1 MTIKEIPSASGDI
14 RRMLAESMYAV
25 KTGSMKASD
34 GLALAAIAKEI
45 NGSLQV
51 ELNVIKVHMQ
61 LRKEGLSHMK
71 IANMGKLE
79 IGDDSPAL
87 LDGRVQD
94 ES

>member
-1 MTIKEIPSASGDI
+1 MINELPRTSGDI
-14 RRMLAESMYAV
+14 RRMLAEAMYAV

-34 GLALAAIAKEI
+34 GMALAAMSKEI
-45 NGSLQV
+45 NGSMQV
-51 ELNVIKVHMQ
+51 ELNVIKVHAQ